1 MKATFMKAVLP
12 NDKAR
17 LVAFDREVFKRAD
30 WFAPDDWDAYESYWM
45 IVSGKRVGCC
55 AFEPNAAFED
65 HPEKGVRLRRNSVY
79 IATTGILPE
88 FRGKRLG
95 EKFKRWQVAWA
106 RRHGFTRMVTNCRKS
121 NQAIIR
127 LNQKFGFRVL
137 RTTARNY
144 YHSPAEPAV
153 VMELKLA
160 TEEPH
165 LNGGTRARSGNRTR
179 SSSTSV
185 KSRS

>member
-1 MKATFMKAVLP
+1 MKVTFKKAVLP
-12 NDKAR
+12 DDKAR

-30 WFAPDDWDAYESYWM
+30 WFSPDDWDAYESYWM

-55 AFEPNAAFED
+55 AFQPDAAFGE
-65 HPEKGVRLRRNSVY
+65 RLCLRSVY

-95 EKFKRWQVAWA
+95 EKFKRWQVRWA

-127 LNQKFGFRVL
+127 LNEKFGFRVL
-137 RTTARNY
+137 RITAGNY
-144 YHSPAEPAV
+144 YHRPAERAV

-160 TEEPH
+160 TEERH
-165 LNGGTRARSGNRTR
+165 LNGETAGRSGSRTR
-179 SSSTSV
+179 SSSASV